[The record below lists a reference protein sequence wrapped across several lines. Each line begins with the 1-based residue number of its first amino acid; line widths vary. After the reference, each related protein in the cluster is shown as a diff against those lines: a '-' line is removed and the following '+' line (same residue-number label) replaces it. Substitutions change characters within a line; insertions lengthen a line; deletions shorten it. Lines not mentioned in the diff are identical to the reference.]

1 MRGSIAVIVFV
12 ALAASLV
19 LMVQAR
25 REPYKCNPNAAT
37 VASAAAAAGLSS
49 GEIIAAAAAVGGGT
63 ALGIALSDEAKKKE
77 KEEQAAGGGGGGGS
91 TPSGNPFCKTLR
103 FGTGKVV
110 AACVKVGDKTPQQTL
125 GEPTPAAQ
133 WDCQFFEVQAEG
145 KTWHYRDC
153 KKRGGDP
160 APGPKPPPS
169 GPSGGGGGSGN
180 RPAVTAS
187 EWYGSSTDGEWFQK
201 DCKSSSIDA
210 VWASS
215 NPKLGVITGLQLMC
229 ADEVA
234 EKTPQHFGTIGNS
247 AAGNGKGFLTQT
259 FPFFNQ
265 PTDRALVQTSTDRDG
280 KQFVRAIGISISD
293 DGKPDKY
300 LDAGFSQNQSS
311 VTQISPLKIFTCPK
325 STTAGKRSAI
335 TQVQGRVSREKL
347 HAVQF
352 FCSEI

>member
-1 MRGSIAVIVFV
+1 MKWTAGAVCTMVVV

-153 KKRGGDP
+153 KQRGAGP
-160 APGPKPPPS
+160 APGPKQEPTQCPVSIKNSNNVHHPYLFGKQKCCVDTARTKCIDVVNNNGSIALPPPPPAPIPAPIPAPPAPPAPIPAPPAPIACS
-169 GPSGGGGGSGN
+169 DPSGMTRDINGNCVCKLTATYVDASGIC
-180 RPAVTAS
+180 RYS
-187 EWYGSSTDGEWFQK
+187 
-201 DCKSSSIDA
+201 
-210 VWASS
+210 
-215 NPKLGVITGLQLMC
+215 
-229 ADEVA
+229 
-234 EKTPQHFGTIGNS
+234 
-247 AAGNGKGFLTQT
+247 
-259 FPFFNQ
+259 PFFN
-265 PTDRALVQTSTDRDG
+265 T
-280 KQFVRAIGISISD
+280 
-293 DGKPDKY
+293 
-300 LDAGFSQNQSS
+300 
-311 VTQISPLKIFTCPK
+311 
-325 STTAGKRSAI
+325 
-335 TQVQGRVSREKL
+335 
-347 HAVQF
+347 
-352 FCSEI
+352 